1 MKKIVYLLAII
12 CFFSCKSAA
21 PSVSKNTNRFTIIK
35 KDEADQVKKS
45 RAYAVGRRL
54 LSTCNTSK
62 FTPFT
67 TAEATENVIAKAT
80 VEKISETCKKI
91 NFRNGKFIDLKLI
104 EVSKDKD
111 TDDLIFKYDIDYEK
125 KLYKR
130 EIRITVNPKNQVSE
144 IITKEITKIF

>member
-1 MKKIVYLLAII
+1 MNKIVFLLSIA
-12 CFFSCKSAA
+12 CFFSCKSTA

-35 KDEADQVKKS
+35 KDEADEVKKS

-67 TAEATENVIAKAT
+67 TSEATEKVIAKAT
-80 VEKISETCKKI
+80 IEKISETCKKI

-130 EIRITVNPKNQVSE
+130 EIRITVNTENQVSE